1 MIRKAIQLGIRKVNV
16 ATELR
21 MAFMDGLEATVGSR
35 DFYAM
40 YRQAKA
46 GMTAVA
52 RQKIHLMR
60 NGESLPPD

>member
-1 MIRKAIQLGIRKVNV
+1 MIRKAIQLGIRKINV

-21 MAFMDGLEATVGSR
+21 MAFMSGLEATVGQR

-46 GMTAVA
+46 NMYELA
-52 RQKIHLMR
+52 RHKIQLFQ
-60 NGESLPPD
+60 GK